1 MHTPETANSLNE
13 PAISMAVRAY
23 DAANALNNKPKKF
36 AFNNAINALR
46 RAPQFINTLELAQA
60 TKYLTNGRTGEF
72 VIESASGMT
81 PRWLQELEREL
92 AERQISLLLFLYR

>member
-23 DAANALNNKPKKF
+23 DAANALNN
-36 AFNNAINALR
+36 
-46 RAPQFINTLELAQA
+46 
-60 TKYLTNGRTGEF
+60 
-72 VIESASGMT
+72 
-81 PRWLQELEREL
+81 REL